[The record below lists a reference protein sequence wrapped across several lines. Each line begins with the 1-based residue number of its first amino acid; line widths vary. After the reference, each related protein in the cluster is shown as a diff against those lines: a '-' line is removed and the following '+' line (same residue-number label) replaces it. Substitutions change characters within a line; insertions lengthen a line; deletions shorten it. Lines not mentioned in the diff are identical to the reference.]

1 VLHNRSG
8 RKPQPDFW
16 RQPLTGSCPLAYKLS
31 AGNSAQNIQNH
42 TVMALQAESRDRSA
56 FVYGLAERLKII
68 KAGGIFMTVEQIP
81 EVSVMPSYRFL
92 YSSRIE
98 IDPPLIVGQS
108 PYGERRIINIK
119 GGAFSGPRLSGRV
132 LPGGADW
139 QIIRPD
145 GITEVEA
152 RYTLETQDGALIYVY
167 NRGLRHGPPEV
178 IARMAA
184 GEDVD
189 PREYYF
195 RTTPVFETGVSDYV
209 WLNGIVAIA
218 TGQRQADEV
227 IITVYEVT

>member
-1 VLHNRSG
+1 MIL
-8 RKPQPDFW
+8 D
-16 RQPLTGSCPLAYKLS
+16 
-31 AGNSAQNIQNH
+31 
-42 TVMALQAESRDRSA
+42 E
-56 FVYGLAERLKII
+56 
-68 KAGGIFMTVEQIP
+68 IP
-81 EVSVMPSYRFL
+81 RVSIMPSLQFL

-108 PYGERRIINIK
+108 PYGERRIINIT
-119 GGAFSGPRLSGRV
+119 GGRFSGPRLSGRV
-132 LPGGADW
+132 LAGGADW

-152 RYTLETQDGALIYVY
+152 RYTLETEDGALIYIY

-178 IARMAA
+178 IARLAS

-189 PREYYF
+189 PGAYYF
-195 RTTPVFETGVSDYV
+195 RTTPVFETGASDYA
-209 WLNGIVAIA
+209 WLNGMVTIA